1 LSQVAR
7 AAGTSL
13 QRLRALNPDV
23 VGATVPALSG
33 PPFVLSV
40 PKERVFRAREA
51 IGDLVS
57 SGDEADLCV
66 SSEFDW
72 GAERFT
78 PRMAA
83 ECR

>member
-1 LSQVAR
+1 
-7 AAGTSL
+7 
-13 QRLRALNPDV
+13 
-23 VGATVPALSG
+23 
-33 PPFVLSV
+33 VLSV